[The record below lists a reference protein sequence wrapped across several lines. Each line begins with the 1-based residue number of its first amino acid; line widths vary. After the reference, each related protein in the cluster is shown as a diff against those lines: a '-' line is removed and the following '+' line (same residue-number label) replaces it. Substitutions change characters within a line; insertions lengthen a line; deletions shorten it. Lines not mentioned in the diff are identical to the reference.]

1 MHGPQNV
8 KFNIR
13 YLTQSWMLQIRQP
26 SLMYVFLQ
34 LLPAVSE
41 LLSNVRRRE
50 VNQGGI
56 VSTVT
61 RLWTE
66 QSGVQILTG
75 ASDFF
80 YLWTVQTSC
89 KDHLASLSIST
100 RDPSQE
106 YEQHRHEI
114 DHSASYSAVVKHE
127 WSYTSTLPICL
138 MVWRGTT
145 SLFKFW
151 CFADRASQ
159 NIYFSN

>member
-1 MHGPQNV
+1 
-8 KFNIR
+8 
-13 YLTQSWMLQIRQP
+13 MLQIRQP

-80 YLWTVQTSC
+80 YL
-89 KDHLASLSIST
+89 
-100 RDPSQE
+100 
-106 YEQHRHEI
+106 
-114 DHSASYSAVVKHE
+114 
-127 WSYTSTLPICL
+127 
-138 MVWRGTT
+138 
-145 SLFKFW
+145 
-151 CFADRASQ
+151 
-159 NIYFSN
+159 